1 MLPDTYTEHYRY
13 MYRALQV
20 GSESA
25 KELKITQLNTTL
37 AVQKL
42 NYVQVVALNT
52 SQLTL

>member
-1 MLPDTYTEHYRY
+1 

-20 GSESA
+20 GSRSA

-42 NYVQVVALNT
+42 NYVQVVALNKPLP
-52 SQLTL
+52 SQASLHCKL